1 MADRLEIIDQH
12 IIVDVQ
18 LFANQ
23 RRADDPWIVGEAD
36 DLAPRRPSYG
46 DRDAARQ
53 APALPALDI
62 LPCGL
67 EARMILG
74 VQRRRPAARDA
85 ASAPA
90 LRNRAPRVGAADI
103 ARTDGRAHATPLY
116 CDAARSEERRVRTGR

>member
-36 DLAPRRPSYG
+36 DLALRRPSYG

-53 APALPALDI
+53 APALPALEI

-67 EARMILG
+67 EARMI
-74 VQRRRPAARDA
+74 
-85 ASAPA
+85 
-90 LRNRAPRVGAADI
+90 
-103 ARTDGRAHATPLY
+103 
-116 CDAARSEERRVRTGR
+116 RSEEHTSELQSLMRNSYAVFCLKKKTTQTRNNILE

>member
-36 DLAPRRPSYG
+36 DLALRRPSYG

-53 APALPALDI
+53 ASALPALEI

-74 VQRRRPAARDA
+74 VQRRRPAERDA
-85 ASAPA
+85 ASALD
-90 LRNRAPRVGAADI
+90 LRKDRQSTRLNSS
-103 ARTDGRAHATPLY
+103 H
-116 CDAARSEERRVRTGR
+116 